1 VGEPD
6 VIYATFIERVRDNVH
21 VVLCMSPIGESLR
34 IRCR

>member
-6 VIYATFIERVRDNVH
+6 VIYGTFIERVRDNMH
-21 VVLCMSPIGESLR
+21 LILCMSPVGEKLR